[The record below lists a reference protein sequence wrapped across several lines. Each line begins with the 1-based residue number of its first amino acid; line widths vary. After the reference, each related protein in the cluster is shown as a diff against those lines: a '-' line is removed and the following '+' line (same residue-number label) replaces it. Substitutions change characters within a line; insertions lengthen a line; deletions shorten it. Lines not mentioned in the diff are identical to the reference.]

1 VVIERPAYVEI
12 HATDWSDADRV
23 AMRAHP
29 YATRYRLKEAGHL
42 DDPPNL
48 EWTWASPEPVDDLVP
63 TADAIRLVS
72 PRMREVFDAHLGPD
86 DEIQWLPGKVT
97 LADGTALPYCVPHF
111 PVHHDLLNHE
121 LSTFGPSGLPILA
134 VFSHAKLAGHAV
146 SAQPN
151 RSLTIVISA
160 TVSDALIA
168 LDLVGVDF
176 MNMSIGP

>member
-1 VVIERPAYVEI
+1 MVIERPAYVEI

-23 AMRAHP
+23 AMCVHP
-29 YATRYRLKEAGHL
+29 RRTSYRLDAEGLLNDLPK
-42 DDPPNL
+42 L

-63 TADAIRLVS
+63 TADGMRLVS

-86 DEIQWLPGKVT
+86 DEIQWFPGKVF
-97 LADGTALPYCVPHF
+97 LADGATLPYCVPHF
-111 PVHHDLLNHE
+111 PVHHDLLNNE
-121 LSTFGPSGLPILA
+121 LSTFGPSGLPILE

-146 SAQPN
+146 TAQPN
-151 RSLTIVISA
+151 RSLTIVVSA
-160 TVSDALIA
+160 TVADSLIA